1 MMNADPAA
9 QAGWALAQPASEKYL
24 LSLRLRL
31 LARKARAG
39 FAWGVEQALF
49 GTRTHHRRTFTLA
62 ARQRT
67 CARRRSTPTLP
78 SSPPPATSSPP
89 ATPPGPAATRRGS
102 PGGSRRAST
111 GSSRRRGSGPGR
123 PGRRT
128 GGGCWPADG
137 DLQRR
142 ADGGLL
148 DSREFVLY
156 DPAQALPVAVVTY
169 RHADGCACSRCSNP

>member
-1 MMNADPAA
+1 MTADPAA

-31 LARKARAG
+31 LARKARACL
-39 FAWGVEQALF
+39 AWGVEQALF
-49 GTRTHHRRTFTLA
+49 GTRTHHSRTFTLA

-67 CARRRSTPTLP
+67 CARRCSTPTLP

-89 ATPPGPAATRRGS
+89 ATPQGPAATRRGS
-102 PGGSRRAST
+102 PGGSRRAS
-111 GSSRRRGSGPGR
+111 SALHRLLQAPWLSPGPAG
-123 PGRRT
+123 PAD

-156 DPAQALPVAVVTY
+156 DPAQALPVAVVT
-169 RHADGCACSRCSNP
+169 